1 MDSIGGYPIHSVVL
15 ENRDKHWELMKDFVF
30 DDTHWRPEEKWES
43 KTKTSRDNQ
52 TVREHG
58 ILPIEKDIADEFVK
72 FFQNFCSDKFN
83 IHVESWANR
92 YAKGDWQEVHD
103 HVGRD
108 ASQFSYSYMLK
119 TYDDECFGFCLE
131 AQTSFLF
138 PLFSE
143 ITGLTKPPELFVQR
157 FGSDGKAIPK
167 QKQGTLLIFPSNLAH
182 FVLPNKQDQ
191 YRVTISGN
199 FWIKTCAE

>member
-30 DDTHWRPEEKWES
+30 DDTHWHKEANWVSE
-43 KTKTSRDNQ
+43 TQTSRGNKFM
-52 TVREHG
+52 REHG
-58 ILPIEKDIADEFVK
+58 ILPIEKEITEEFVK
-72 FFQNFCSDKFN
+72 FFQNFCSGDFN

-103 HVGRD
+103 HVGRSG
-108 ASQFSYSYMLK
+108 SQFSYSYMLK
-119 TYDDECFGFCLE
+119 TYEDECFGFVTE
-131 AQTSFLF
+131 PQVNFLSS
-138 PLFSE
+138 LFSE
-143 ITGLTKPPELFVQR
+143 VMDAEAPPRLFVR
-157 FGSDGKAIPK
+157 KFGMNGKVIPE